1 MKASMRMG
9 VGVLAMILGATCG
22 CQQAPQPAG
31 RSVAADGGP
40 ATECDGPG
48 LLADV
53 VVTVYHADGS
63 RYLTEQKHRICP
75 TASRLVITADEPSGP
90 CAWQLHK
97 GQFAAVRTVPGAESL
112 CSAATAQAI
121 LSLFAVSG
129 GFVATP
135 TETGDAV
142 ERIDGQSYEAIDAAL
157 VPALVVPKGL
167 SVALLRPVA
176 QGRVDRVRVVD
187 ARKRSILAHAFNFER
202 VTQVDRI
209 LPTRIEI
216 QLSGPDPVRL
226 DLEYVD
232 FSPMGRRTR

>member
-22 CQQAPQPAG
+22 CQQAPQTAG
-31 RSVAADGGP
+31 RSVAADGGL
-40 ATECDGPG
+40 ATECEGPG
-48 LLADV
+48 LLANV

-63 RYLTEQKHRICP
+63 RYLTEQQHRLCP
-75 TASRLVITADEPSGP
+75 TAAQLVITADEPSGP
-90 CAWQLHK
+90 CAWQLRE
-97 GQFAAVRTVPGAESL
+97 GQFSAVRTVPNAESL

-135 TETGDAV
+135 TGTGAAV

-157 VPALVVPKGL
+157 VPALVVPEGF
-167 SVALLRPVA
+167 SVTLLRPVG
-176 QGRVDRVRVVD
+176 QDRVDRVRVVD

-202 VTQVDRI
+202 AVEMDRI

-216 QLSGPDPVRL
+216 RLSGSGPARL

-232 FSPMGRRTR
+232 FSAMGRRTR